1 MFTKPLTVA
10 SVGLLSLALVGCA
23 STRPTSPSLTV
34 LPGPG
39 KSQAIFDRDADSC
52 ESAARRATGYQS
64 PGQAANDATVSSA
77 VVGTALGAIAGT
89 AIGAASGRAGQGAAI
104 GAGTGLLA
112 GSAIGAS
119 QGANAGA
126 SVQAR
131 YDQVFAQCMNQR
143 GHQVM
148 VPPAPR
154 ETVVVYERAAPPP
167 PVYVYPRP
175 YYTYPR
181 PYPYYYRY

>member
-1 MFTKPLTVA
+1 MMTKPFAIATA
-10 SVGLLSLALVGCA
+10 GLLSLALAGCA
-23 STRPTSPSLTV
+23 STRPAYPTLTV
-34 LPGPG
+34 LPGAG
-39 KSQAIFDRDADSC
+39 KSQAVFDRDSDIC

-64 PGQAANDATVSSA
+64 PGQAANDTTVSSA

-148 VPPAPR
+148 APPAPR
-154 ETVVVYERAAPPP
+154 ETIVVYERPAPPP

-175 YYTYPR
+175 Y
-181 PYPYYYRY
+181 PYYYRY